1 MPGKPISSSKL
12 MGKKCNGINRVLP
25 EAYNTKNT
33 IYSSTLVDIRDF
45 QE

>member
-1 MPGKPISSSKL
+1 MPGKPINSSKV

>member
-1 MPGKPISSSKL
+1 MPGKPINSSKL

-33 IYSSTLVDIRDF
+33 IYSSTLVDIKDF

>member
-1 MPGKPISSSKL
+1 